1 MRKKVAIQD
10 NQISKVEAVLFLS
23 REPVTLRRISNLA
36 GLDAGVSVKRVLKEL
51 NQRYEK
57 MRTSF
62 RAVDVAGGVQLRTL
76 PQFARWLLRVQA
88 VPLLIRLSPPV
99 METLSIIAYKQP
111 VQRAEIEK
119 LRGVQSGD
127 LIRQLLEKNLAR
139 IVGRSEEL
147 GRPFLYGTTKLFL
160 QLFGLK
166 SVSDLPEIV

>member
-1 MRKKVAIQD
+1 MSNNSKIKD
-10 NQISKVEAVLFLS
+10 NNISKVEAVLFLS
-23 REPVTLRRISNLA
+23 REPVTIQRISNLA
-36 GLDAGVSVKRVLKEL
+36 GLEAGVSVRRLLKEL
-51 NQRYEK
+51 NKRYDK

-76 PQFARWLLRVQA
+76 PEFARWLLRVQA
-88 VPLLIRLSPPV
+88 VPLIIRLSPPT

-119 LRGVQSGD
+119 LRGVQCGD
-127 LIRQLLEKNLAR
+127 MIRQLLEKNLAR

-166 SVSDLPEIV
+166 SVKDLPEIV